1 MKTREQ
7 MLELISSLAT
17 SVHYLAIK
25 EVHELAPGIFAVKDS
40 EFTWE
45 LMFDSSRYHSYDGAH
60 ENIAGDI
67 DAPDGLGVIED
78 ADLSW
83 SSPQH
88 VRRGAEIC
96 LVQNDA
102 APIAWHDEPISLDF

>member
-1 MKTREQ
+1 
-7 MLELISSLAT
+7 MLHLIKELADST
-17 SVHYLAIK
+17 HYLGID

-45 LMFDSSRYHSYDGAH
+45 IMFDSSRYHSCDGAH
-60 ENIAGDI
+60 EDIAGDI

-83 SSPQH
+83 SSPQD
-88 VRRGAEIC
+88 VRHGAEIC
-96 LVQNDA
+96 LVQNDD
-102 APIAWHDEPISLDF
+102 APISWHDEPISLDF